1 MSASPNDEHLNALI
15 EAYLHEEADEMQ
27 LKELAAWAE
36 ADLVVARRIGM
47 TSMICARFR
56 AESDASFVAETMA
69 AASPRKGDS
78 GFVRRVMEDVR
89 QGGGEQATRL
99 VLPVRATEK
108 PRTPQHPSHV
118 APAAHR
124 SGSRR
129 SIAVET
135 ESVQSHQSHR
145 VVRGKRNWMWVAGGT
160 LAAMVMLSL
169 FASFVLPSGA
179 GRIARL
185 TTQGNGG
192 VIERDGHVIRVTSSA
207 DLENGDIVQSEQDSL
222 RFRFFSDS
230 TSIDLGT
237 DTRVKI
243 VLEENVRR
251 LELLSGRLE
260 AVVAHQAPGHSVKL
274 TTSHAEV
281 KVIGT
286 RFSLRES
293 DRFTRLEV
301 QEGKVNMTRRQ
312 DGASLDVPAG
322 MGSIATPTA
331 SAPMTLTKL
340 DRVSDGLIAHYR
352 FDESN
357 GPTTE
362 EQMGGSMA
370 VLHGAKWTEG
380 RNGSGLMF
388 TGQDYVDFSNA
399 PQINFGAGAPFT
411 YSGWFKTTAHYG
423 MILSQRNRGD
433 EGADID
439 IAIGN
444 NGGGVAAGK
453 LMALVRPNGR
463 MIAPYPQVTGGVV
476 NDGAWHHFALTRDP
490 EGTIELFLDGIA
502 QGRSSNSVSK
512 QAITTNMRAFGAE
525 RYWFEIA
532 SAHAFNTF
540 FTGCLDD
547 IRVYNRV
554 LSSAEVQQL
563 SR

>member
-1 MSASPNDEHLNALI
+1 MSASPNNNEHLNTLI
-15 EAYLHEEADEMQ
+15 EAYLHDEADEMQ
-27 LKELAAWAE
+27 LQELAAWAE
-36 ADLVVARRIGM
+36 ADQEVARRIGL

-56 AESDASFVAETMA
+56 AEADATFVAETMA
-69 AASPRKGDS
+69 AATPRKGDS

-99 VLPVRATEK
+99 VLPVRTA
-108 PRTPQHPSHV
+108 PV
-118 APAAHR
+118 PAAAMR
-124 SGSRR
+124 TGSRR
-129 SIAVET
+129 AAPVEV
-135 ESVQSHQSHR
+135 EAAPP
-145 VVRGKRNWMWVAGGT
+145 VRKTRGTRSWIWVTAGT
-160 LAAMVMLSL
+160 LAAMVMLYL
-169 FASFVLPSGA
+169 FASFVLPG
-179 GRIARL
+179 GGDRIARL

-192 VIERDGHVIRVTSSA
+192 IVERDGKTLRVTSSL
-207 DLENGDIVQSEQDSL
+207 DLANGDIVQSEQDSL

-230 TSIDLGT
+230 TSIELGN
-237 DTRVKI
+237 DTRVK
-243 VLEENVRR
+243 VVMDENVRR

-260 AVVAHQAPGHSVKL
+260 AVVAHQAPGHSVML
-274 TTSHAEV
+274 YTSHAEV

-286 RFSLRES
+286 RFSLREG

-301 QEGKVNMTRRQ
+301 QEGKVKMTRRQ

-331 SAPMTLTKL
+331 SAPMTLTQL

-357 GPTTE
+357 GPVTE

-370 VLHGAKWTEG
+370 ILHGAKWTEG
-380 RNGSGLMF
+380 HNGSGLLF

-411 YSGWFKTTAHYG
+411 YSGWFKTTANYG

-444 NGGGVAAGK
+444 NGGAVAAGK
-453 LMALVRPNGR
+453 IMALVRPNGR
-463 MIAPYPQVTGGVV
+463 LIAPYAQVTGSPV
-476 NDGAWHHFALTRDP
+476 NDGAWHHFAVSRDA
-490 EGTIELFLDGIA
+490 EGTIELFLDGIS
-502 QGRSSNSVSK
+502 QGRSSNSVSS
-512 QAITTNMRAFGAE
+512 QAISTNMRAFGAE

-547 IRVYNRV
+547 IRVYNRT
-554 LSSAEVQQL
+554 LNSAEIQQL